1 LARCARHS
9 EFHRAIHAVVL
20 RATSMP
26 SCILCHSHG
35 VMHTWGSRKHMAFK
49 IEGQVASRI
58 VIKVAS
64 RIVIKVASRI
74 VIKVASRIVIR
85 TLLTS
90 CTQGILVQKM
100 NMYEYMYFI
109 FKIAK

>member
-1 LARCARHS
+1 
-9 EFHRAIHAVVL
+9 
-20 RATSMP
+20 
-26 SCILCHSHG
+26 
-35 VMHTWGSRKHMAFK
+35 MHTWGSRKHMAFK
-49 IEGQVASRI
+49 IEGQ
-58 VIKVAS
+58 VAS

>member
-1 LARCARHS
+1 MQLSLEQRQCHLA
-9 EFHRAIHAVVL
+9 FYVIHMIEYK
-20 RATSMP
+20 R
-26 SCILCHSHG
+26 G